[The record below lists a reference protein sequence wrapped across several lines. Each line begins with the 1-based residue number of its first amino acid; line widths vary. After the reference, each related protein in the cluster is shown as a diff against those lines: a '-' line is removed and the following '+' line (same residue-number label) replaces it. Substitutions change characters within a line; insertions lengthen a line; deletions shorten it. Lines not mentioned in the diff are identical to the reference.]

1 MAKKSGKKKA
11 DNILSLNAALNTHSL
26 NPMRTGMPALDS
38 VVEVPFVAAA
48 TAGAAPAPKYRV
60 IETNEM
66 DEYELDK
73 TKPLILALS
82 AAAAA
87 APTGD
92 SYQGSDR
99 KAAKI
104 SKAKGK
110 LEKFNDLKDLIDS
123 LTPDAEMVALDIP
136 TGPKSDRVPQ
146 EQRNVQ
152 VKAFI
157 YAASREKD
165 NDFHLIIGRDP
176 SKKELYMNMEL
187 SGLPPKSSPSF
198 AALKAARDAYKKF
211 YAEVLQHPLPGM
223 KYQFYPDP
231 PIPVVIEGSLFFD
244 ATHSRGNRPGPPSL
258 KSRIPSIWEVHPITK
273 ITFKP

>member
-1 MAKKSGKKKA
+1 MAKTSGKKA
-11 DNILSLNAALNTHSL
+11 SEVLSLHAVLNTHAL
-26 NPMRTGMPALDS
+26 NPHLTGMPALDS
-38 VVEVPFVAAA
+38 IVDVVPA
-48 TAGAAPAPKYRV
+48 TLSMASAVGTSKYLV
-60 IETNEM
+60 IETNEVDANDL
-66 DEYELDK
+66 DE
-73 TKPLILALS
+73 TKPLKLALS
-82 AAAAA
+82 KAAAAV
-87 APTGD
+87 PTGD
-92 SYQGSDR
+92 NYKGKDR

-104 SKAKGK
+104 SKAKAK
-110 LEKFNDLKDLIDS
+110 LEKFDDLKDLIES

-136 TGPKSDRVPQ
+136 TGQTSDRVQQ

-165 NDFHLIIGRDP
+165 NDFHLIVGRAQN
-176 SKKELYMNMEL
+176 KKEMYMNMEL
-187 SGLPPKSSPSF
+187 SGLPPASSPAF

-211 YAEVLQHPLPGM
+211 YKEVLKHNLPGL

-244 ATHSRGNRPGPPSL
+244 ATHSHGNRPGPPSL
-258 KSRIPSIWEVHPITK
+258 KSRIPSIWEVHPITR